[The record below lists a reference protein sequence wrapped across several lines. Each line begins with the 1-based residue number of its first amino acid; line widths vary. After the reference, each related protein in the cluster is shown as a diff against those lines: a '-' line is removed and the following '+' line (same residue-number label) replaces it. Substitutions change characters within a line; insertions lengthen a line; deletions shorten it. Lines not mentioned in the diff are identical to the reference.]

1 MSTPTFFVTLI
12 VCFASIALAE
22 NFKTINGKEYKNVEV
37 GRVEPD
43 GLVLWSKS
51 GISKVYFSELPK
63 EVVDKWLPPEE
74 KERVAAEKAAEEK
87 RIQEQKAAEA
97 ERALKEHEREEK
109 EKNADA
115 DLRRA
120 AEQFQTTE
128 QRAAQSHRTAAKGT
142 LSGQIFVSTIGGE
155 NFKLGGG
162 SVSLFERKAIEALI
176 AAEKIYADIKIQ
188 HLSFDVDAAKAV
200 QDQADAAQ
208 KYWFEADLAVHYNDP
223 NRDTVRQSYTQARTA
238 ADRAE
243 AEYQKVRESRDFY
256 YSGAFYFGLL
266 SNPIQTAETDA
277 DGKFAIQVPITGGF
291 VVAAKA
297 ERYVPLGY
305 TEYYYWLQPVSLDG
319 QQQLVQN
326 LSSNNLTSTKG
337 TSPLLHTQD

>member
-87 RIQEQKAAEA
+87 RIQ
-97 ERALKEHEREEK
+97 
-109 EKNADA
+109 D
-115 DLRRA
+115 
-120 AEQFQTTE
+120 QT
-128 QRAAQSHRTAAKGT
+128 
-142 LSGQIFVSTIGGE
+142 
-155 NFKLGGG
+155 
-162 SVSLFERKAIEALI
+162 
-176 AAEKIYADIKIQ
+176 
-188 HLSFDVDAAKAV
+188 
-200 QDQADAAQ
+200 DAAQ

-277 DGKFAIQVPITGGF
+277 DGKFAI
-291 VVAAKA
+291 
-297 ERYVPLGY
+297 
-305 TEYYYWLQPVSLDG
+305 
-319 QQQLVQN
+319 
-326 LSSNNLTSTKG
+326 
-337 TSPLLHTQD
+337 